1 MAIGHTY
8 SLALFLL
15 LEYANM
21 NATAQADAYAK
32 AVAAVEQGMVE
43 INTDPSQGIAALRAA
58 LAELHDFAPQL
69 ANDPAALE
77 LRTMAELALARAL
90 LASGDSEAAAA
101 SVDAALEGLAG
112 AALPVEHL
120 GPSLGALVEQRERAL
135 AARGQARLRV
145 ACSVDCRVYVDER
158 TSTANASDGASL
170 PVGQHRVWIE
180 SDEAEPLRTTLTL
193 GDPAAALTLAYP
205 EPSGVEAPAPTLVGD
220 DPRVDHPRRSRNSES
235 RSAPRWVEITT
246 LLLGSAAAAAGGVL
260 WAIDSK
266 CPGGADPNDVAAC
279 PNLYDTRTAG
289 IALVSA
295 GAAVALTGGVMLT
308 VDESRVG
315 DRRGRELALV
325 WTTKF

>member
-1 MAIGHTY
+1 MAIGHTC
-8 SLALFLL
+8 SLALFLF

-21 NATAQADAYAK
+21 STAAQADAYAK

-43 INTDPSQGIAALRAA
+43 INTDPTQGIAALRAA

-69 ANDPAALE
+69 AHDPAALE

-90 LASGDSEAAAA
+90 LASGDADAAAA
-101 SVDAALEGLAG
+101 SVDSALESLAG
-112 AALPVEHL
+112 AALPVDHL
-120 GPSLGALVEQRERAL
+120 GPSLGALVDQRERAL
-135 AARGQARLRV
+135 AARGQARLKV
-145 ACSVDCRVYVDER
+145 ACSVPCRVYVDER
-158 TSTANASDGASL
+158 LSPANEAEGASL

-193 GDPAAALTLAYP
+193 SDPQAALTLAYP
-205 EPSGVEAPAPTLVGD
+205 ELDTLEPPAPGLVGD
-220 DPRVDHPRRSRNSES
+220 DPQVEGSLRSSDSKRA
-235 RSAPRWVEITT
+235 APRWVEITT
-246 LLLGSAAAAAGGVL
+246 LVLGTAAAAAGGVL
-260 WAIDSK
+260 WALDSS

-279 PNLYDTRTAG
+279 PQLYDTRTAG

-308 VDESRVG
+308 VDESRLG

-325 WTTKF
+325 WTTRF